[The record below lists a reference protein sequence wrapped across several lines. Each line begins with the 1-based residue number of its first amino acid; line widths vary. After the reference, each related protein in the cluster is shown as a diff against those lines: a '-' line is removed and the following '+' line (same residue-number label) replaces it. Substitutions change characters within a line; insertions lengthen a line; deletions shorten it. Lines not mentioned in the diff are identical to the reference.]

1 MNTQKCSKCNIEKE
15 LSMFGTFNCK
25 TKDNVILSYKYRC
38 RECETKI
45 QRERRI
51 RQKEEEPEKY
61 YKKLEDHY
69 NRRKEHKQNIAK
81 EYLSKP
87 ENREKRNK
95 YLRKYKADR
104 RLNDHNY
111 KLFENHRKKI
121 WKSLTNKSNSSKEL
135 LGCDIENY
143 VNWITYTMSD
153 EMTWDNYGTYWN
165 IDHLVPVNTFDIT
178 NPDEAKKAFNW
189 KNTWA
194 MIASKNFSK
203 RIKIIP
209 EELIEHKKVLGKYII
224 ENKIV

>member
-1 MNTQKCSKCNIEKE
+1 MSKKCSKCNIEKE
-15 LSMFGTFNCK
+15 LDMFGKFNRKTQNGIILTYKYACRSCETETQRNRRNKEKDEDPEKYHKKWADYYAK
-25 TKDNVILSYKYRC
+25 TKDEN
-38 RECETKI
+38 
-45 QRERRI
+45 
-51 RQKEEEPEKY
+51 
-61 YKKLEDHY
+61 KKA
-69 NRRKEHKQNIAK
+69 KQNWI
-81 EYLSKP
+81 SIP
-87 ENREKRNK
+87 ENRDKRNE
-95 YLRKYKADR
+95 YIRKYKADR
-104 RLNDHNY
+104 RLNDNAY

-194 MIASKNFSK
+194 MLSSDNFSK

-209 EELIEHKKVLGKYII
+209 EELIEHKKLLDKYII

>member
-1 MNTQKCSKCNIEKE
+1 MSKKCSKCNIEKE
-15 LSMFGTFNCK
+15 LDMFGKFNRKTQNGIILTYKCSCKSCETETQRNRRNKEKGEDPEKYHKKWADYYAK
-25 TKDNVILSYKYRC
+25 TKDNN
-38 RECETKI
+38 
-45 QRERRI
+45 
-51 RQKEEEPEKY
+51 
-61 YKKLEDHY
+61 KK
-69 NRRKEHKQNIAK
+69 AK
-81 EYLSKP
+81 KNWISIP
-87 ENREKRNK
+87 ENRDKRNE
-95 YLRKYKADR
+95 YIRKYKADR
-104 RLNDHNY
+104 RLNDNAY

-194 MIASKNFSK
+194 MLSSDNFSK

-209 EELIEHKKVLGKYII
+209 EELIEHKKLLDKYII